1 MPRQALPGLLTELK
15 SGKFDSLLWLLEI
28 PGAKPPAQL
37 RTVGL
42 REALDRVRTWVTSDA
57 SRTDLDTMVGM
68 RDGTVHA
75 AQSDEVEEQL
85 LVAFVQQADALLAD
99 LGRSPLEFW
108 QVQIEVVEALLA
120 DATDKVRHR
129 VEVRA
134 AAAVAAYNQQYGEG
148 TPEGVLEAVQK
159 FAAAQPYERNQQS
172 APCPMCESAGIA
184 TGALNVDYEPEY
196 RDGEFFDAH
205 PFVYFKAERFA
216 CRICGFHLDS
226 VVEWKAVGME
236 SRWEVE
242 GVNWREIDP
251 PLNEDQIAAAE
262 DGADT
267 EDA

>member
-1 MPRQALPGLLTELK
+1 MVRRRSTGFEPAAVRYRRHMINSLTPDSFYESAREFAQDALQAHHQRKYRHVALHAGTALEHLAKACLAKRSPGLLTELR

-42 REALDRVRTWVTSDA
+42 REALERVKAWVTSDA

-75 AQSDEVEEQL
+75 AQSDEVEERL

-120 DATDKVRHR
+120 DATDKVRHH

-159 FAAAQPYERNQQS
+159 FAA
-172 APCPMCESAGIA
+172 
-184 TGALNVDYEPEY
+184 GA
-196 RDGEFFDAH
+196 A
-205 PFVYFKAERFA
+205 
-216 CRICGFHLDS
+216 I
-226 VVEWKAVGME
+226 
-236 SRWEVE
+236 
-242 GVNWREIDP
+242 
-251 PLNEDQIAAAE
+251 
-262 DGADT
+262 
-267 EDA
+267 